1 MTVIEHLEEF
11 RYRLI
16 VSLSAFIVG
25 SAVAYT
31 FYRHIF
37 DLLTKPLDES
47 NRISGI
53 TVEGLNVFGVTTA
66 FLVRIRVSIFAGL
79 VLALPVILYQLWRF
93 VTPGLQAKEKRF
105 AIPFVIGSL
114 GLFSLG
120 AVFAYLV
127 LPQALGFLLGFAK
140 GVATPLISVD
150 QYLKFVTFMI
160 LAFGI
165 TFEFPMVLLFLAGA
179 GVLSSARLRQYR
191 RHAIVGCFIVGAVAT
206 PSQDPYSMTLMAV
219 PLYIL
224 YEASLAI
231 IRFVMKK

>member
-25 SAVAYT
+25 SVVAYT
-31 FYRHIF
+31 LYHRIF
-37 DLLTKPLDES
+37 DLLTRPLDES
-47 NRISGI
+47 NKISGI

-93 VTPGLQAKEKRF
+93 VTPGLEAKEKRY
-105 AIPFVIGSL
+105 AIPFVAGSL
-114 GLFSLG
+114 CLFGLG
-120 AVFAYLV
+120 TVFAYLV

-179 GVLSSARLRQYR
+179 GVLTSARLRSYR

-224 YEASLAI
+224 YEVSLAI